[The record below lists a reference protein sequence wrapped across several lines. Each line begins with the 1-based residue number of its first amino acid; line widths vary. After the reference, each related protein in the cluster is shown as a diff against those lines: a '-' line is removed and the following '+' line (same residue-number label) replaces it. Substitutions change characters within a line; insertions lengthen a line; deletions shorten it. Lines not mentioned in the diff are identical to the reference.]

1 MSDELKN
8 PSRRDAIATLGMAGL
23 GAAAVGA
30 TSAANA
36 AGRSRDKV
44 LAGKVAIVSGARS
57 NMGRA
62 YAKALGEM
70 GANVVVHYHRE
81 ATRDQAEETA
91 RLVQDAGSEAA
102 LISGDLGVSEN
113 VKAMYDLAEERFG
126 GVDIVVNNAGA
137 VIKKPFADVT
147 DAEFE
152 RLNNVNNRALF
163 WSLREAAARIRDNG
177 RIINNGTT
185 LLAAQAPN
193 YGLYAGTK
201 APVEEYTRM
210 LAQELRGRGITVNTL
225 APGPVDTPFFHAAET
240 PQSVRYLEGRSVEKR
255 LGRIEDIEPLLRFLA
270 SPEGGWVNGQTIW
283 INGGFATR

>member
-1 MSDELKN
+1 MSNQPKD
-8 PSRRDAIATLGMAGL
+8 PSRRHAIATLGRAGL
-23 GAAAVGA
+23 GAAALAA
-30 TSAANA
+30 TSAAGA
-36 AGRSRDKV
+36 AGPVPRQV
-44 LAGKVAIVSGARS
+44 LAGKVAIVTGARN

-62 YAKALGEM
+62 FARALGEM

-91 RLVQDAGSEAA
+91 RLVRQGGGEAA
-102 LISGDLGVSEN
+102 LSAGDLGDVDN
-113 VKAMYDLAEERFG
+113 VKRMYDLAEQRFG

-137 VIKKPFADVT
+137 VIKKPFAQVT

-163 WSLREAAARIRDNG
+163 WSLREAAARIRDGG

-210 LAQELRGRGITVNTL
+210 LAQELRGRGITVNTV

-240 PQSVRYLEGRSVEKR
+240 PQSVAYLESRSVEAR
-255 LGRIEDIEPLLRFLA
+255 LGRIDDIVPVVRFLA

-283 INGGFATR
+283 VNGAFATR